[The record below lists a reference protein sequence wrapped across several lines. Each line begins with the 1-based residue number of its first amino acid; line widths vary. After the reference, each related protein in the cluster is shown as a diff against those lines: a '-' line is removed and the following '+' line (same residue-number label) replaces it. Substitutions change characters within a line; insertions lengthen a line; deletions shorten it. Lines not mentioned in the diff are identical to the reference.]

1 MSQSEPLSFWDKG
14 NLAPVREELTI
25 ADLPV
30 NGDLP
35 RQLSG
40 TLYRNG
46 PNPRFEPRGQHHWFA
61 GDGMVHAF
69 RVEAGR
75 VSYRN
80 RWMRTPRFEFERAQ
94 GRALFGAFG
103 NPLDT
108 DPSAMGKDFG
118 VANTNVVSHGGK
130 LLALEESHLPFA
142 FDPLTLESA
151 GYHDFGGALPRTL
164 EGRFTAHPKI
174 DPVTGEMIGYSYSGS
189 GLFGTRMSL
198 IVIGADG
205 GLRRQAFFDAPY
217 CAFVH
222 DFLLTDRHIVFP
234 ILPVVGSMDR
244 ARAGAPPYAWEGNR
258 PGYLGV
264 VARDA
269 PIETLRWF
277 EVEPCYVFHVF
288 NAWSAGNRVVCDVMH
303 SKRTAV
309 FPDADG
315 QMPPPNSNLPKPV
328 RWTLD
333 LDSTTDVVRTEVL
346 SDRTGEFPRCDE
358 RFVGRRYSHAF
369 YVSGDPARR
378 DSEPVFTGVVHL
390 NLDTGRSTQWEVP
403 EGDQVSEAVF
413 VPRASDAAE
422 GQGWLVA
429 VQYLARE
436 NKSDLIILDA
446 EEVHRGPIA
455 RAMLNHRVPAGFHG
469 SWLPHD
475 RSWPARE

>member
-14 NLAPVREELTI
+14 NLAPVRKEIT
-25 ADLPV
+25 AFGLPV
-30 NGDLP
+30 IGDLP
-35 RQLSG
+35 RELSG

-46 PNPRFEPRGQHHWFA
+46 PNPQFEPRGHHHWFA

-69 RVEAGR
+69 RIEAGG

-80 RWMRTPRFEFERAQ
+80 RWLRTPKFEWERAQ
-94 GRALFGAFG
+94 GRAVFGAFG
-103 NPLDT
+103 NPTDT
-108 DPSAMGKDFG
+108 DPAALGKDFG
-118 VANTNVVSHGGK
+118 VANTNVVSHGGR

-142 FDPLTLESA
+142 FDPLTLESH

-174 DPVTGEMIGYSYSGS
+174 DPVTGDMFGYSYSGS
-189 GLFGTRMSL
+189 GLFDTRMSL

-205 GLRRQAFFDAPY
+205 ALRRRAFFDAPY

-264 VARDA
+264 LERDA

-288 NAWSAGNRVVCDVMH
+288 NAWSEGNRVFCDVMH

-309 FPDADG
+309 FPDVDG
-315 QMPPPNSNLPKPV
+315 RMPPPNRQPADAGPM
-328 RWTLD
+328 
-333 LDSTTDVVRTEVL
+333 DSRSRRDDRRSANRISIG
-346 SDRTGEFPRCDE
+346 SDRGVSTLRRALCRTCLPSRFLHIRGSGAARIGTDFLREWSISTCRRVTAPNGKCLQETRSARLCSCLAHPTLRRVGVGSSRSNTWDRRTGATWSFSMRK
-358 RFVGRRYSHAF
+358 RSIA
-369 YVSGDPARR
+369 AR
-378 DSEPVFTGVVHL
+378 SP
-390 NLDTGRSTQWEVP
+390 
-403 EGDQVSEAVF
+403 
-413 VPRASDAAE
+413 
-422 GQGWLVA
+422 GQ
-429 VQYLARE
+429 R
-436 NKSDLIILDA
+436 
-446 EEVHRGPIA
+446 
-455 RAMLNHRVPAGFHG
+455 
-469 SWLPHD
+469 
-475 RSWPARE
+475 